1 MTPQTSLS
9 FTLLDESTLA
19 ELARQSGPCLTLCLP
34 PSHPGALE
42 LPRSTTLLNL
52 LREAESLIAGT
63 PDLPADFLAPI
74 RDLLKARNLNDGGQA
89 LAIFRAPDF
98 FLLAQ
103 APHFLAPS
111 ATLATH
117 FLLAPF
123 LEDTIT
129 CREVYLLGLNQK
141 HLHFYLWSEGQCLE
155 FALPSTV
162 PASLEAAMAFD
173 VPDHNR
179 ENRSSAGPST
189 GAMPG
194 VRFGTSSDA
203 DNLTPHLH
211 DYFKQIDRGLKEVLR
226 LHPLLLAGLPQHTH
240 LYRSIAVH
248 SQLLPLDLPADLPF
262 QNRHEI
268 GQHIQQALLTL
279 YRRQGLAILAQHQE
293 LRDRTRA
300 LSGQHLLFDAA
311 ASGRIHQLVCTL
323 ESAVEADTNA
333 AIAETLA
340 HDGEVYLL
348 PASAL
353 PRPDAAP
360 AAILR
365 Y

>member
-1 MTPQTSLS
+1 MTPQSSLS
-9 FTLLDESTLA
+9 FTLLEESTLA
-19 ELARQSGPCLTLCLP
+19 ELALESGPCLTLCLP
-34 PSHPGALE
+34 PSHPGASE

-52 LREAESLIAGT
+52 LREAESLTANT
-63 PDLPADFLAPI
+63 PDLPADFLVPI
-74 RDLLKARNLNDGGQA
+74 RDLLKARNFNDGGHA

-103 APHFLAPS
+103 APDFLAPS
-111 ATLATH
+111 ATLGSH

-123 LEDTIT
+123 LEDSISR
-129 CREVYLLGLNQK
+129 REAYLLSLNQK
-141 HLHFYLWSEGQCLE
+141 HLHFYLWSQGQCLE
-155 FALPSTV
+155 IALPSAV
-162 PASLEAAMAFD
+162 PASLDAAMAFD

-211 DYFKQIDRGLKEVLR
+211 DFFKQIDRGLKEVLH

-268 GQHIQQALLTL
+268 GQHIQQALLNL
-279 YRRQGLAILAQHQE
+279 YRQQGLAVLAQHQE
-293 LRDRTRA
+293 LRDRSRA
-300 LSGQHLLFDAA
+300 ITASNLIFDAA
-311 ASGRIHQLVCTL
+311 AGGRIHQLVCTL
-323 ESAVEADTNA
+323 ESANEPDTNA
-333 AIAETLA
+333 AIAETLG
-340 HDGEVYLL
+340 HNGEVYLL
-348 PASAL
+348 PAATL